1 MAGHSKWANIKHR
14 KGAQDKKRSKIF
26 SRIIKEITISA
37 KNGGSDI
44 ASNPRLRLAVQNA
57 KGVNMP
63 KDNIERAIKKATSND
78 TSQIFEINFEGYGPY
93 GAAIF
98 IDCATDNKNRIVS
111 NIRAIFSKHGG
122 SLGVNG
128 SLDFI
133 FNTIGIFQIDKDSI
147 KTDLEDL
154 EMLLIDYGLEDLE
167 KENDKIILLTSFHS
181 FGLMQTEL
189 EKMKIKIINAEVHKI
204 PKEYI
209 KLDKE
214 KTLKILTMI
223 EKFEEEE
230 DVQNVFHNIE
240 IN

>member
-37 KNGGSDI
+37 KSGGPDI
-44 ASNPRLRLAVQNA
+44 NSNPRLRLAIQNA
-57 KGVNMP
+57 KGANMP

-78 TSQIFEINFEGYGPY
+78 AGQIFEINFEGYGPH
-93 GAAIF
+93 GVAIF
-98 IDCATDNKNRIVS
+98 IECATDNKNRTVS
-111 NIRAIFSKHGG
+111 NIRAVFSKNGG

-147 KTDLEDL
+147 QTNLEDL
-154 EMLLIDYGLEDLE
+154 EMILIDYGLEDLE
-167 KENDKIILLTSFHS
+167 NEGDKIILLTSFHS

-189 EKMKIKIINAEVHKI
+189 EKMEIKIINAEVHKI

>member
-37 KNGGSDI
+37 KNGGPDI
-44 ASNPRLRLAVQNA
+44 DSNPRLRLAIQNA
-57 KGVNMP
+57 KGANMP
-63 KDNIERAIKKATSND
+63 KDNIERAVKKATSND
-78 TSQIFEINFEGYGPY
+78 LSQIVEINFEGYGPY
-93 GAAIF
+93 GIAVF
-98 IDCATDNKNRIVS
+98 IDCATDNKNRTVA
-111 NIRAIFSKHGG
+111 NIRSIFTKHGG
-122 SLGVNG
+122 SLGING

-133 FNTIGIFQIDKDSI
+133 FNTTGIFQIEKESI
-147 KTDLEDL
+147 KLDLEDL
-154 EMLLIDYGLEDLE
+154 EMRLIDYGLEEFELE
-167 KENDKIILLTSFHS
+167 EHKVILLTSFNS

-209 KLDKE
+209 KLDE
-214 KTLKILTMI
+214 DKIFKITNML

-230 DVQNVFHNIE
+230 DVQNVFHNLE